1 MKLIKTITEMREIV
15 KKCQAEKKLIG
26 FVPTMGNLHQ
36 GHISLVSASKKDAGI
51 TIVSIFVNPTQFGPN
66 EDFKKYPRTL
76 ENDMKMLEVVG
87 VDYVFAPDERE
98 IYPEQTKTLIM
109 VGGDLTNS
117 LEGCSRPG
125 HFNGVTLI
133 VNKLFNIVQPDFAY
147 FGQKDAQQ
155 ARVIYQMVQD
165 LNMPIQMKVMPIAR
179 ETDGL
184 ALSSRNQYLDK
195 KERAIAP
202 ALSEGLNEGAL
213 AIKNGEKDPMQIL
226 AIVSEH
232 LICFPEIEIDYV
244 AVVDPVTFEEVSEIR
259 KDVLIL
265 GAIFIGKTRLIDN
278 CFTEFAIK

>member
-1 MKLIKTITEMREIV
+1 MKLVKTIKEMREVV
-15 KKCQAEKKLIG
+15 KKCQGEKKRIG

-36 GHISLVSASKKDAGI
+36 GHISLVGESKKDAEI
-51 TIVSIFVNPTQFGPN
+51 TVVSIFVNPTQFGPN

-76 ENDMKMLEVVG
+76 ENDLKMLEAVG
-87 VDYVFAPDERE
+87 VDYVFAPDEKE
-98 IYPEQTKTLIM
+98 VYPEQTKTLIM
-109 VGGDLTNS
+109 VGGELTNS

-125 HFNGVTLI
+125 HFNGVTLV
-133 VNKLFNIVQPDFAY
+133 VNKLFNMVQPDFAY

-165 LNMPIQMKVMPIAR
+165 LNMPIQMKVMPIIR

-226 AIVSEH
+226 AIISEH

-244 AVVDPVTFEEVSEIR
+244 AVVDPVTFEEISEIR
-259 KDVLIL
+259 KNVLIL

-278 CFTEFAIK
+278 CFTESVFK

>member
-98 IYPEQTKTLIM
+98 VYPEQTKTLIM